1 MWFQVMPQEV
11 LIGYYEEFLHGED
24 GQALE
29 LDVHGVV
36 ESPPLERCEL
46 CTEENSLV
54 VDSIAQVDG

>member
-29 LDVHGVV
+29 WAVHGSGGVPTLG
-36 ESPPLERCEL
+36 EM
-46 CTEENSLV
+46 
-54 VDSIAQVDG
+54 